1 MGLELLRGSLQ
12 EPVGWRKG
20 AMCQQMRTRA
30 SWGALCRVH
39 WAECNHLQY
48 KGMTGHPRASQV
60 YTMVAHVIT
69 EQTSMMYGR
78 HLDQVILCA
87 LYGVCKVNQ
96 LRQITFKDIIT
107 HYKKQAQAK
116 NSIFRTVAIRMRHDL
131 SVRRPLPSLSCA
143 MPLAGHLGRP

>member
-1 MGLELLRGSLQ
+1 
-12 EPVGWRKG
+12 
-20 AMCQQMRTRA
+20 
-30 SWGALCRVH
+30 
-39 WAECNHLQY
+39 
-48 KGMTGHPRASQV
+48 MTTCVRYAQV

-116 NSIFRTVAIRMRHDL
+116 NSIFRTVAIRLRPDL
-131 SVRRPLPSLSCA
+131 SVRRLLRLPATPAPCCPL
-143 MPLAGHLGRP
+143 

>member
-1 MGLELLRGSLQ
+1 MEGSETGTDQ
-12 EPVGWRKG
+12 P
-20 AMCQQMRTRA
+20 
-30 SWGALCRVH
+30 LC
-39 WAECNHLQY
+39 WC
-48 KGMTGHPRASQV
+48 QV

-116 NSIFRTVAIRMRHDL
+116 NSIFRTVAIRLRPDL
-131 SVRRPLPSLSCA
+131 SVTLAFAHHARRATLVLH
-143 MPLAGHLGRP
+143 LA

>member
-1 MGLELLRGSLQ
+1 
-12 EPVGWRKG
+12 
-20 AMCQQMRTRA
+20 MC
-30 SWGALCRVH
+30 
-39 WAECNHLQY
+39 
-48 KGMTGHPRASQV
+48 ASQV

-116 NSIFRTVAIRMRHDL
+116 NSIFRTVAIRLRADL
-131 SVRRPLPSLSCA
+131 SVRGPLHLSATPAPCCALQSLPSSPCTFC
-143 MPLAGHLGRP
+143 

>member
-1 MGLELLRGSLQ
+1 
-12 EPVGWRKG
+12 
-20 AMCQQMRTRA
+20 
-30 SWGALCRVH
+30 
-39 WAECNHLQY
+39 
-48 KGMTGHPRASQV
+48 MTVSAQV

-69 EQTSMMYGR
+69 DQTAMMYGR

-116 NSIFRTVAIRMRHDL
+116 NSIFRTVSICLGPDL
-131 SVRRPLPSLSCA
+131 SVSAAHWPFLLMHAACRQQRGCSS
-143 MPLAGHLGRP
+143 

>member
-1 MGLELLRGSLQ
+1 MDPRSL
-12 EPVGWRKG
+12 
-20 AMCQQMRTRA
+20 
-30 SWGALCRVH
+30 GALC
-39 WAECNHLQY
+39 CI
-48 KGMTGHPRASQV
+48 GHVCVPQV

-116 NSIFRTVAIRMRHDL
+116 NSIFRTVAIRLQPDL
-131 SVRRPLPSLSCA
+131 SVRHPLGSPLSSTRTMLCSVKASAEPLKPVLLALKILAVKVALLRLPAPPPPCCA
-143 MPLAGHLGRP
+143 V

>member
-1 MGLELLRGSLQ
+1 
-12 EPVGWRKG
+12 
-20 AMCQQMRTRA
+20 
-30 SWGALCRVH
+30 
-39 WAECNHLQY
+39 
-48 KGMTGHPRASQV
+48 
-60 YTMVAHVIT
+60 MVAHVIT

-116 NSIFRTVAIRMRHDL
+116 NSIFRTVSIRLRPDL
-131 SVRRPLPSLSCA
+131 SVRLLCLSGLRSSLLT
-143 MPLAGHLGRP
+143 MEVDWLLIYVPNGRTSW

>member
-1 MGLELLRGSLQ
+1 
-12 EPVGWRKG
+12 
-20 AMCQQMRTRA
+20 MCYR
-30 SWGALCRVH
+30 
-39 WAECNHLQY
+39 
-48 KGMTGHPRASQV
+48 QV

-69 EQTSMMYGR
+69 EQTNMMYGR

-116 NSIFRTVAIRMRHDL
+116 NSIFRTVSIRLRPDL
-131 SVRRPLPSLSCA
+131 SVRLIICQA
-143 MPLAGHLGRP
+143 C

>member
-1 MGLELLRGSLQ
+1 M
-12 EPVGWRKG
+12 
-20 AMCQQMRTRA
+20 MCGRHLDRVILCTMCGMCKVNQQ
-30 SWGALCRVH
+30 WCRYSRV
-39 WAECNHLQY
+39 WCIEGVDAT
-48 KGMTGHPRASQV
+48 MQV

-69 EQTSMMYGR
+69 EQTAMMYGR

-116 NSIFRTVAIRMRHDL
+116 NSIFRTVSIRLRPDL
-131 SVRRPLPSLSCA
+131 SVRASYRRL
-143 MPLAGHLGRP
+143 